1 MTVSDDYIIYI
12 QELLQPLGELRVKRM
27 FGGAGIYCDEHFFAI
42 IADDQLYLKADD
54 QNRAR
59 YTDRDLTPFR
69 FISKSGK
76 QSTMNYYPV
85 PADVLESAEQLLDWS
100 QSAIDAALR
109 AKRP

>member
-1 MTVSDDYIIYI
+1 MPVSDDYILYL

-27 FGGAGIYCDEHFFAI
+27 FGGAGLYCDDHFFAI

-54 QNRAR
+54 ENRERFSA
-59 YTDRDLTPFR
+59 RDLTPFR
-69 FISKSGK
+69 FTSKSGK

-85 PADVLESAEQLLDWS
+85 PADVLEQQDLLLDWAH
-100 QSAIDAALR
+100 SAIEAALR